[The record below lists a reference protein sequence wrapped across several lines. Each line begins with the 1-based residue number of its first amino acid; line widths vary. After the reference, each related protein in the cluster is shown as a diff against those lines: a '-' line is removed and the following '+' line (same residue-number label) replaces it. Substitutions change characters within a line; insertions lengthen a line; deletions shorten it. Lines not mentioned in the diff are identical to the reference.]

1 MCPISAMAA
10 TEQIRN
16 FITAADTYRKTE
28 SSKSL
33 TQLQR
38 HIKILFV
45 VSDLGVFSADAQ
57 LTCDFYLSLHRLL
70 SSLGVTSQVT
80 WLLVRLLEHLCTDTA
95 ALALLRDRYCFLP
108 LVAGMLVSRMII
120 FTLLCARRYC
130 FLPLVAG
137 MLVSRPEGDRTT
149 LLLSVTEALTADI
162 TLDRFEP
169 FVGPLLR
176 TLSELVC
183 ERGESAAA
191 ALRALY
197 HLTRCTPAASDALLA
212 AGQRKRL
219 AKALLSTES
228 GRLEQLQAAELLLA
242 VTPAHQPLPGQQL
255 RAFLDLVW
263 AALADGLAGGD
274 VKLMRQAGRLLESLV
289 SELAAETYEDRLAP
303 AVKQLVEQVTPER
316 HHQAGLI
323 LRPLSALVRR
333 GAGGADVW
341 RPVCGLAARL
351 MDQPEAVEAAA
362 GLLEAA
368 LHRQLLPPDGGELA
382 AALAGLERLLSA
394 EPAPAAD
401 PDTNCRRARAV
412 TALLAAMAAHTG
424 CRAPLAERWR
434 PELLVRLLRP
444 LPPVPD
450 GRPRHYTAAEVV
462 VGALELARALANE
475 SAGWLEA
482 QLELLRDARLLAW
495 LGCALSADDRD
506 LVQRAL
512 RLLCAGSLH
521 EDSVQQLTDS
531 LSCQRA
537 GAAAAATAGDVAV
550 APPYRPPIELSQTTV
565 ERVDAVLARLQQ
577 ERGDTK
583 ESVSLVDT
591 MELYEFKVAALTET
605 VAELE
610 QALQAA
616 STLTT
621 SLRLQGAQ
629 SAAENAAVRRLLVA
643 AERRVE
649 SLHSASRTA
658 EARLATAD
666 AQLTRVRQERD
677 QCQRETQQQHAA
689 AQRLERE
696 LTARSESLRTA
707 QQAVTETEARRA
719 ALAEQ
724 VAALTAEKQGKSAG
738 EELSAARQR
747 QEAALQE
754 QESRLQETSRALHQQ
769 EQQAAALRTEVTN
782 LELLCKSQERSL
794 AEKDAE
800 CAELLEDNRALRK
813 IQDMIHSI
821 SSKAGKEK
829 K

>member
-1 MCPISAMAA
+1 
-10 TEQIRN
+10 
-16 FITAADTYRKTE
+16 
-28 SSKSL
+28 
-33 TQLQR
+33 
-38 HIKILFV
+38 
-45 VSDLGVFSADAQ
+45 
-57 LTCDFYLSLHRLL
+57 
-70 SSLGVTSQVT
+70 
-80 WLLVRLLEHLCTDTA
+80 
-95 ALALLRDRYCFLP
+95 
-108 LVAGMLVSRMII
+108 
-120 FTLLCARRYC
+120 
-130 FLPLVAG
+130 
-137 MLVSRPEGDRTT
+137 
-149 LLLSVTEALTADI
+149 
-162 TLDRFEP
+162 
-169 FVGPLLR
+169 
-176 TLSELVC
+176 
-183 ERGESAAA
+183 
-191 ALRALY
+191 
-197 HLTRCTPAASDALLA
+197 
-212 AGQRKRL
+212 
-219 AKALLSTES
+219 
-228 GRLEQLQAAELLLA
+228 
-242 VTPAHQPLPGQQL
+242 
-255 RAFLDLVW
+255 
-263 AALADGLAGGD
+263 
-274 VKLMRQAGRLLESLV
+274 
-289 SELAAETYEDRLAP
+289 
-303 AVKQLVEQVTPER
+303 
-316 HHQAGLI
+316 
-323 LRPLSALVRR
+323 
-333 GAGGADVW
+333 
-341 RPVCGLAARL
+341 
-351 MDQPEAVEAAA
+351 
-362 GLLEAA
+362 
-368 LHRQLLPPDGGELA
+368 
-382 AALAGLERLLSA
+382 
-394 EPAPAAD
+394 
-401 PDTNCRRARAV
+401 
-412 TALLAAMAAHTG
+412 MAAHAG

-475 SAGWLEA
+475 NAGWLEA

-495 LGCALSADDRD
+495 LGRALSADDRD

-512 RLLCAGSLH
+512 RLLCAGSLRD
-521 EDSVQQLTDS
+521 DSVQQLTDS
-531 LSCQRA
+531 LACQRA
-537 GAAAAATAGDVAV
+537 GAAAAATGDATV

-577 ERGDTK
+577 ERGDAK
-583 ESVSLVDT
+583 ENVSLVDT

-616 STLTT
+616 SALTT

-629 SAAENAAVRRLLVA
+629 AAAENAAVRRLLVA

-696 LTARSESLRTA
+696 LSARSESLRTA

-724 VAALTAEKQGKSAG
+724 VAALTAEKQ
-738 EELSAARQR
+738 ELSAARQR

>member
-1 MCPISAMAA
+1 MAA

-95 ALALLRDRYCFLP
+95 ALALLRD
-108 LVAGMLVSRMII
+108 
-120 FTLLCARRYC
+120 RYC

-724 VAALTAEKQGKSAG
+724 VAALTAEKQ
-738 EELSAARQR
+738 ELSAARQR

>member
-1 MCPISAMAA
+1 MAA

-95 ALALLRDRYCFLP
+95 ALALLRD
-108 LVAGMLVSRMII
+108 
-120 FTLLCARRYC
+120 RYC

-333 GAGGADVW
+333 GAGGSDVW

-382 AALAGLERLLSA
+382 AALSGLERLLGA

-401 PDTNCRRARAV
+401 PDTHCRRARAV
-412 TALLAAMAAHTG
+412 TALLAAMAAHAG

-475 SAGWLEA
+475 NAGWLEA

-495 LGCALSADDRD
+495 LGRALSADDRD

-512 RLLCAGSLH
+512 RLLCAGSLRD
-521 EDSVQQLTDS
+521 DSVQQLTDS
-531 LSCQRA
+531 LACQRA
-537 GAAAAATAGDVAV
+537 GAAAAATGDATV

-577 ERGDTK
+577 ERGD
-583 ESVSLVDT
+583 
-591 MELYEFKVAALTET
+591 
-605 VAELE
+605 
-610 QALQAA
+610 
-616 STLTT
+616 
-621 SLRLQGAQ
+621 
-629 SAAENAAVRRLLVA
+629 
-643 AERRVE
+643 
-649 SLHSASRTA
+649 
-658 EARLATAD
+658 
-666 AQLTRVRQERD
+666 
-677 QCQRETQQQHAA
+677 
-689 AQRLERE
+689 
-696 LTARSESLRTA
+696 
-707 QQAVTETEARRA
+707 
-719 ALAEQ
+719 
-724 VAALTAEKQGKSAG
+724 
-738 EELSAARQR
+738 
-747 QEAALQE
+747 
-754 QESRLQETSRALHQQ
+754 
-769 EQQAAALRTEVTN
+769 
-782 LELLCKSQERSL
+782 
-794 AEKDAE
+794 
-800 CAELLEDNRALRK
+800 
-813 IQDMIHSI
+813 
-821 SSKAGKEK
+821 
-829 K
+829 